1 MIDINN
7 VIKEVSNKL
16 NIDEQIVDV
25 VCKHPFKQ
33 TVDLMKGDNTKDIL
47 FNTLFKFKLKTRFKN
62 NKKQK
67 YR

>member
-1 MIDINN
+1 MIDIND

-16 NIDEQIVDV
+16 NIDEQIVDI

-33 TVDLMKGDNTKDIL
+33 TVDLMKSDDTKDIL

>member
-7 VIKEVSNKL
+7 VIKEVSNQL

-33 TVDLMKGDNTKDIL
+33 TVDLMKGDDTKDIL

>member
-1 MIDINN
+1 MIDIND

-33 TVDLMKGDNTKDIL
+33 TVDLMKSDDTKDIL
-47 FNTLFKFKLKTRFKN
+47 FNTLFKFRLKTRFKN

>member
-33 TVDLMKGDNTKDIL
+33 TVDLMKGDDTKDIL
-47 FNTLFKFKLKTRFKN
+47 FNTLYKFKLKTRLKI

>member
-16 NIDEQIVDV
+16 NIDEQIVDI

-33 TVDLMKGDNTKDIL
+33 TVDLMKGDDTKDIL

>member
-1 MIDINN
+1 MIDIND

-16 NIDEQIVDV
+16 NIDEQIIDV

-33 TVDLMKGDNTKDIL
+33 TVDLMKSDDTKDIL

>member
-33 TVDLMKGDNTKDIL
+33 TVDLMKSDDTKDIL

>member
-33 TVDLMKGDNTKDIL
+33 TVDLMKGDDTKDIL

-67 YR
+67 

>member
-1 MIDINN
+1 
-7 VIKEVSNKL
+7 
-16 NIDEQIVDV
+16 
-25 VCKHPFKQ
+25 
-33 TVDLMKGDNTKDIL
+33 MKSDDTKDIL

>member
-33 TVDLMKGDNTKDIL
+33 TVDLMKGDDTKDIL

>member
-16 NIDEQIVDV
+16 NIDEYIVDV

-33 TVDLMKGDNTKDIL
+33 TVDLMKGDDTKDIL

>member
-1 MIDINN
+1 MIDIND

-33 TVDLMKGDNTKDIL
+33 TVDLMKSDDTKDIL

>member
-16 NIDEQIVDV
+16 NIDEQIVDA

-33 TVDLMKGDNTKDIL
+33 TVDLMKSDDTKDIL

>member
-33 TVDLMKGDNTKDIL
+33 TVDLMKGNDTKDIL

-62 NKKQK
+62 SKKQK
-67 YR
+67 SR

>member
-1 MIDINN
+1 MVDIDNI
-7 VIKEVSNKL
+7 IKEVSKEL
-16 NIDEQIVDV
+16 NIDEQIVDI

-33 TVDLMKGDNTKDIL
+33 TVDLMKGDDTKDIL

>member
-25 VCKHPFKQ
+25 VCKHTFKQ
-33 TVDLMKGDNTKDIL
+33 TVDLMKGDDTKDIL

>member
-7 VIKEVSNKL
+7 IIKEVSNKL

-33 TVDLMKGDNTKDIL
+33 TVDLMKGDDTKDIL

>member
-33 TVDLMKGDNTKDIL
+33 TVDLMKGDETKDIL

>member
-16 NIDEQIVDV
+16 NIDEQIVDA

-33 TVDLMKGDNTKDIL
+33 TVDLMKSNDTKDIL

>member
-1 MIDINN
+1 MVDIND

-33 TVDLMKGDNTKDIL
+33 TVDLMKSDDTKDIL